1 MSCLLI
7 TNDYPP
13 KLGGIQI
20 YLWELWRR
28 QPADQVSVYTRDYPG
43 AQEFDAGED
52 YRIIRETRFPLLPTP
67 AVRRR
72 AEEIIAEVK
81 PQLVLIDPA
90 LPLGIIGRKLSV
102 PYGLVLH
109 GAEAT
114 IPTQLPLLRSAMN
127 RVVGG
132 AEFVIS
138 ASQWA
143 SDMVSP
149 ATAAPKT
156 PSQLKPDTDRFRS
169 NTAKAAS
176 QTPFHYIPPG
186 VDTARFHPHSEA
198 QKSAARQRFGLGE
211 DALVLLSVSRLV
223 PRKGMDNLI
232 KAAPGLQRDHPNLE
246 LVIAGGG
253 RDLSRLQAVAKRTGA
268 NVKFLGRVDDEDL
281 PSLYGSADIFAM
293 LCRERWG
300 GLEQEGFGVVFL
312 EAAASGIPQIAGDS
326 GGAAEAVAH
335 GETGFVVPAH
345 RQNAYMADALRD
357 LVESPAL
364 RQQMGASARLRAER
378 EFSYDLLA
386 ERLQKVLRVK

>member
-28 QPADQVSVYTRDYPG
+28 LPPDQVSVYTRDYPG
-43 AQEFDAGED
+43 AREFDAGEN
-52 YRIIRETRFPLLPTP
+52 YRIFRETRFPLLPTP

-81 PQLVLIDPA
+81 PRLVLIDPA

-102 PYGLVLH
+102 PYGVVLH

-127 RVVGG
+127 RTVSA
-132 AEFVIS
+132 AEFVVS

-143 SDMVSP
+143 TDTVSP
-149 ATAAPKT
+149 A
-156 PSQLKPDTDRFRS
+156 Q
-169 NTAKAAS
+169 AAS
-176 QTPFHYIPPG
+176 RTPFHYIPPG
-186 VDTARFHPHSEA
+186 VDTARFHPHTPEE
-198 QKSAARQRFGLGE
+198 KSAARQRFGLGE
-211 DALVLLSVSRLV
+211 NALVLLSVSRLV

-232 KAAPGLQRDHPNLE
+232 KTAASLQGDHPNLE

-253 RDLSRLQAVAKRTGA
+253 RDLSRLQAVAKQTGA
-268 NVKFLGRVDDEDL
+268 NVKFLGRVSDEDL

-345 RQNAYMADALRD
+345 RPNTYMAETLQD

-364 RQQMGASARLRAER
+364 RQQMGEKARLRVEAG
-378 EFSYDLLA
+378 FSYDLLA
-386 ERLQKVLRVK
+386 ERLQGILGV

>member
-28 QPADQVSVYTRDYPG
+28 LPPDRVSVYTRDYTG
-43 AQEFDAGED
+43 SQSFDTGES

-72 AEEIIAEVK
+72 AEEIIAEMK
-81 PQLVLIDPA
+81 PDMVLLDPA
-90 LPLGIIGRKLSV
+90 LPLGLIGRKLSV

-114 IPTQLPLLRSAMN
+114 IPTQLPLLRSTMN
-127 RVVGG
+127 RVVKD
-132 AEFVIS
+132 AELVIS

-143 SDMVSP
+143 TDTVSP
-149 ATAAPKT
+149 AADSRAAL
-156 PSQLKPDTDRFRS
+156 S
-169 NTAKAAS
+169 
-176 QTPFHYIPPG
+176 TPFYYIPPG
-186 VDTARFHPHSEA
+186 VDIDRFRPHSITE
-198 QKSAARQRFGLGE
+198 KISARRRFGLGE
-211 DALVLLSVSRLV
+211 NALVLLSVSRLV

-232 KAAPGLQRDHPNLE
+232 KTGASLQSDHPNLE

-253 RDLSRLQAVAKRTGA
+253 RDLSRLQAIARRSGA
-268 NVKFLGRVDDEDL
+268 NVKFLGRVPDEDL

-326 GGAAEAVAH
+326 GGAAEAVEH
-335 GETGFVVPAH
+335 GKTGFVVPAH
-345 RQNAYMADALRD
+345 RANKYMIDAVRR
-357 LVESPAL
+357 LVENSEL
-364 RQQMGASARLRAER
+364 RRQMGENARRRAER

-386 ERLQKVLRVK
+386 TQLGAVLGL